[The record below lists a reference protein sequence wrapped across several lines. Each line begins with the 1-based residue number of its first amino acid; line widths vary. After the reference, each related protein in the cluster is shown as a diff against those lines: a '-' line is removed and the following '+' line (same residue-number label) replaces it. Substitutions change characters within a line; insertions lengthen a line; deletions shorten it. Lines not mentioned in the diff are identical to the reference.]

1 MTSVGTTVIIADNNS
16 GPGTTT
22 NPGLLYAQTTAGTT
36 GAGTIMWQPEKAPK
50 GPVSIIIS
58 AADGAGYIDRTG
70 VEIGRAPITG
80 LRGIY
85 GSHAFSALATVDLS
99 GRRDWSSIADV
110 GKRVPPQRARQT
122 HMGRSD
128 VPCECM

>member
-1 MTSVGTTVIIADNNS
+1 MTSVGTTVITADNNS

-22 NPGLLYAQTTAGTT
+22 IQDCSSPREQLGRRVRDHHVAT
-36 GAGTIMWQPEKAPK
+36 GESTER
-50 GPVSIIIS
+50 PVSIIIS
-58 AADGAGYIDRTG
+58 AADGAGYIDRNG

-99 GRRDWSSIADV
+99 GRRDWSSIANV